1 MEKKNADKI
10 EKTEKSKVKER
21 KKISPV
27 KWIGDKAYQIKAA
40 MTQEATNDL
49 DNYKLRKR
57 RRKYRRRL
65 AGFLV
70 VLIVLILAGVTK
82 YVMDHHTYSEYKV
95 ESVSEKRDAGVF
107 QFEEMGGK
115 VLRYSSDGAMLAS
128 TAEETIWTDAYQM
141 SQPVAEIS
149 GSVAV
154 IYDLKGTQVVV
165 YNSNGKMGTFQTEY
179 PIMKASVSA
188 KGEVAAILENGE
200 VTLINYYTSS
210 GSKIATSS
218 SNMRNPG
225 YPVDLAVSEDGLT
238 VAVTYFVTDEDTI
251 SSYLAFYNFGDAG
264 KKKEDNL
271 LAGYRIAGVL
281 VPAVEYLDNDTLIAY
296 REDGFS
302 VYEGSREPKETENIT
317 FEEDIVS
324 SFGNDKYIGF
334 VFRNSNSENMFSMKV
349 YNISGK
355 LKMETE
361 FDILYENIKFS
372 GNQIIINNS
381 TQMAVYNLKGIE
393 KFNGNIEEGNIFEV
407 VKVGKTRYTVAY
419 NGGIMTIKL
428 K

>member
-1 MEKKNADKI
+1 M
-10 EKTEKSKVKER
+10 
-21 KKISPV
+21 
-27 KWIGDKAYQIKAA
+27 
-40 MTQEATNDL
+40 
-49 DNYKLRKR
+49 
-57 RRKYRRRL
+57 
-65 AGFLV
+65 
-70 VLIVLILAGVTK
+70 
-82 YVMDHHTYSEYKV
+82 
-95 ESVSEKRDAGVF
+95 
-107 QFEEMGGK
+107 
-115 VLRYSSDGAMLAS
+115 
-128 TAEETIWTDAYQM
+128 
-141 SQPVAEIS
+141 
-149 GSVAV
+149 
-154 IYDLKGTQVVV
+154 
-165 YNSNGKMGTFQTEY
+165 
-179 PIMKASVSA
+179 
-188 KGEVAAILENGE
+188 
-200 VTLINYYTSS
+200 
-210 GSKIATSS
+210 
-218 SNMRNPG
+218 
-225 YPVDLAVSEDGLT
+225 
-238 VAVTYFVTDEDTI
+238 
-251 SSYLAFYNFGDAG
+251 
-264 KKKEDNL
+264 
-271 LAGYRIAGVL
+271 AGYRIAGVL